1 MSVEPGEYGTVGD
14 AADVGGERSGDAPLP
29 PAGMG
34 AQVKEL
40 LRRSWLVRIGLFLVA
55 VAVLLAIVGPYL
67 ARFPLEEAT
76 PNANLPPSTTYWF
89 GTDPNGFDVFSR
101 VLAAPRIDVA
111 IALVA
116 TAIAFF
122 IGSAIGLLTGYY
134 RGWPGEFV
142 MRIADLIQS
151 FPLYVLAI
159 IIVVLTGRN
168 FQNIVLVIALLN
180 IPIYVRLVRSQVLSL
195 RERTFVEAG
204 KAAGT
209 TDLNIAVRHVLPNG
223 LSPALAQVPITIGFA
238 ILITAGLS
246 FIGAGVRPPTP
257 EWGAMV
263 ASGAESIIIGEWWT
277 SFFPGVAI
285 SLTVFGFAVAGEALR
300 AVFLREV

>member
-1 MSVEPGEYGTVGD
+1 MSSELPGDTL
-14 AADVGGERSGDAPLP
+14 LP
-29 PAGMG
+29 SAGMG

-40 LRRSWLVRIGLFLVA
+40 LRRSWLFRIGLFLVA
-55 VAVLLAIVGPYL
+55 VAVLLAIFGPYL
-67 ARFPLEEAT
+67 ARFPLEAAT

-116 TAIAFF
+116 TVIAFF
-122 IGSAIGLLTGYY
+122 VGSAIGLSTGYF
-134 RGWPGEFV
+134 RGWPGELV
-142 MRIADLIQS
+142 MRVADLIQS

-159 IIVVLTGRN
+159 IIVVLTGRS

-209 TDLNIAVRHVLPNG
+209 TELNVAFRHVLPNG

-246 FIGAGVRPPTP
+246 FIGAGVQPPTP

-263 ASGAESIIIGEWWT
+263 ASGAEGIIIGEWWT